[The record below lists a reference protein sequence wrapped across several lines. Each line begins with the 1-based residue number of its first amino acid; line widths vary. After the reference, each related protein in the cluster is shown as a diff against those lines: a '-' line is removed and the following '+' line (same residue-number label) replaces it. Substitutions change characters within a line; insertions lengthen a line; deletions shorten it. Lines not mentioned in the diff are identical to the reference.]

1 MHEICGLLRDRDFVV
16 NGRGEC
22 QALGVVHSSFQW
34 TGVQVTVVEL
44 HHWHHSPPKRRTAA
58 VSGMCHLW
66 NKMPRASFHSCR
78 SRTIES
84 NLGALVR
91 RQTPFSHSTIRTP
104 TIRNIIDDIQQAER
118 RGSELKINQTQNG
131 ELFRP

>member
-1 MHEICGLLRDRDFVV
+1 MSGAWCSPLELPVDRCPGY
-16 NGRGEC
+16 GRR
-22 QALGVVHSSFQW
+22 A
-34 TGVQVTVVEL
+34 
-44 HHWHHSPPKRRTAA
+44 SPLAPQSPQRRTAA

-118 RGSELKINQTQNG
+118 RASELKINQTQNG
-131 ELFRP
+131 ELFRPRFGGQFFAPIVQKMSL